1 VDAAGAPDVRDAWW
15 LSADRMG
22 ADGVVREQRRGLR
35 RRRVRVG
42 VGGRD
47 GIEAGD
53 GHHGQ

>member
-35 RRRVRVG
+35 RIRVS

>member
-35 RRRVRVG
+35 RIRVG